1 MKIDVRSKESV
12 YITIN
17 EVTYYIDDSTNEQI
31 VHVIKG
37 VNLINYVPDTYAEG
51 GEVDIMLTD
60 DDLGYYS
67 ILHKGEFI
75 EKDFQSKKEAENWA
89 RENNYTYAEGG
100 EITKEDIALINKFMG
115 TSVEQDCV
123 WDILMSVVKKIE
135 SIEIGKYYKIQVDIN
150 EEDCVIYG
158 LYNASGKEVIVESS
172 EYEKQDSVKVAI
184 ILFIKWYEQMK
195 ISTYAEGGEIITK
208 NNSV

>member
-17 EVTYYIDDSTNEQI
+17 GVTYYIDDSTNEQI
-31 VHVIKG
+31 VEVDNGEYI
-37 VNLINYVPDTYAEG
+37 ISYVPDTYAEG
-51 GEVDIMLTD
+51 
-60 DDLGYYS
+60 
-67 ILHKGEFI
+67 
-75 EKDFQSKKEAENWA
+75 A
-89 RENNYTYAEGG
+89 

-195 ISTYAEGGEIITK
+195 ISTYAGGGEIMTK
-208 NNSV
+208 NNSL

>member
-1 MKIDVRSKESV
+1 
-12 YITIN
+12 
-17 EVTYYIDDSTNEQI
+17 
-31 VHVIKG
+31 
-37 VNLINYVPDTYAEG
+37 
-51 GEVDIMLTD
+51 
-60 DDLGYYS
+60 
-67 ILHKGEFI
+67 
-75 EKDFQSKKEAENWA
+75 
-89 RENNYTYAEGG
+89 
-100 EITKEDIALINKFMG
+100 MG